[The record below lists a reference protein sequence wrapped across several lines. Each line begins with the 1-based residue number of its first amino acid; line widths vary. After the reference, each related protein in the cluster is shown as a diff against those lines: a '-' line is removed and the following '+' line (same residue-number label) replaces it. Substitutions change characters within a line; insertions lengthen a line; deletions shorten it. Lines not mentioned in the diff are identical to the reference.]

1 MEVFIYLYMILDDED
16 ILIASAKE
24 RATNP
29 MIILKNRV
37 GDRGRFVKEDIL
49 ILNEIIEDFN
59 KNNPKYDWLTR
70 KIKFDIVGDCINVL
84 KNNPNKDRI
93 FSIQVIS
100 KDDVRISFAYS
111 TLNTVMDYM
120 VSKYKL
126 KKFGGFS
133 RIYTLDI

>member
-1 MEVFIYLYMILDDED
+1 MILDDEN
-16 ILIASAKE
+16 ILIESAKE

-29 MIILKNRV
+29 MIVLKNRV

-59 KNNPKYDWLTR
+59 KNNPKYGWLAS
-70 KIKFDIVGDCINVL
+70 KIKFNIVGDCINVL

-126 KKFGGFS
+126 KKFGDFP

>member
-1 MEVFIYLYMILDDED
+1 MILDDED
-16 ILIASAKE
+16 ILIDSAKE

-37 GDRGRFVKEDIL
+37 GDRGRFIKEDIL

-59 KNNPKYDWLTR
+59 KNNPKYGWLA
-70 KIKFDIVGDCINVL
+70 KNIKFNIVGNCINVL
-84 KNNPNKDRI
+84 KNNPDKDRI

-126 KKFGGFS
+126 KKFGNFPG
-133 RIYTLDI
+133 IYTLEI

>member
-1 MEVFIYLYMILDDED
+1 MSILDDED

-29 MIILKNRV
+29 MIVLKNRV

-59 KNNPKYDWLTR
+59 KNNPKYGWLAS
-70 KIKFDIVGDCINVL
+70 KIKFDIVGNSINVF

-100 KDDVRISFAYS
+100 KDDVRISFAFL

-126 KKFGGFS
+126 KKFRDFP
-133 RIYTLDI
+133 RIYTLDV

>member
-16 ILIASAKE
+16 ILIANAKE

-29 MIILKNRV
+29 MIVLKNRV
-37 GDRGRFVKEDIL
+37 SNRGRFIKEDIL

-59 KNNPKYDWLTR
+59 KNHHYDWLA
-70 KIKFDIVGDCINVL
+70 KNIKFDIVGNCINVF
-84 KNNPNKDRI
+84 KNNP
-93 FSIQVIS
+93 S

-111 TLNTVMDYM
+111 PLLNIVMNYM
-120 VSKYKL
+120 VSKYNL
-126 KKFGGFS
+126 KKFGDFP

>member
-1 MEVFIYLYMILDDED
+1 MSILDDED

-24 RATNP
+24 CATNP

-37 GDRGRFVKEDIL
+37 SNRGRFVKEDIL

-59 KNNPKYDWLTR
+59 KNNPKYGWLAS
-70 KIKFDIVGDCINVL
+70 KIKFDIVGNSINVL

-126 KKFGGFS
+126 KRFGDFP

>member
-1 MEVFIYLYMILDDED
+1 MILDDED
-16 ILIASAKE
+16 ILIESAKE

-29 MIILKNRV
+29 MIVLKNRV
-37 GDRGRFVKEDIL
+37 SNRGRFIKEDIL

-59 KNNPKYDWLTR
+59 KNNPKYDWLAR
-70 KIKFDIVGDCINVL
+70 KIKFNIVGDCINVL

-126 KKFGGFS
+126 KKFRDFP

>member
-1 MEVFIYLYMILDDED
+1 MEIFIYLYMILDDED
-16 ILIASAKE
+16 ILIESAKE

-29 MIILKNRV
+29 MIVLKNRV

-126 KKFGGFS
+126 KKFGDFS

>member
-1 MEVFIYLYMILDDED
+1 MILDDED
-16 ILIASAKE
+16 ILIESAKE
-24 RATNP
+24 CTTNP

-37 GDRGRFVKEDIL
+37 SNRGRFIKEDIL

-59 KNNPKYDWLTR
+59 KNNPKYGWLAS
-70 KIKFDIVGDCINVL
+70 KIKFDIVGNSINVL

-100 KDDVRISFAYS
+100 KDDVRISFAYIARYDE
-111 TLNTVMDYM
+111 VQKYM
-120 VSKYKL
+120 VSKYNL
-126 KKFGGFS
+126 KKFRNFN

>member
-1 MEVFIYLYMILDDED
+1 MEIFIYLYMILDDED
-16 ILIASAKE
+16 ILIESAKE

-37 GDRGRFVKEDIL
+37 SNRGRFIKEDIL

-59 KNNPKYDWLTR
+59 KNNPKYGWIAS
-70 KIKFDIVGDCINVL
+70 KIKFNIVGNCINVL

-126 KKFGGFS
+126 KKFGDFP

>member
-1 MEVFIYLYMILDDED
+1 MILDDEN
-16 ILIASAKE
+16 ILIDNAKE
-24 RATNP
+24 CVTNP
-29 MIILKNRV
+29 MTVLKNRV
-37 GDRGRFVKEDIL
+37 SNRGKFVKEDIL

-59 KNNPKYDWLTR
+59 KNNPKYDWLAK
-70 KIKFDIVGDCINVL
+70 KIKFDIVGDCINVF

-100 KDDVRISFAYS
+100 KDDVRILFAYS
-111 TLNTVMDYM
+111 VLDIVMDYM

-126 KKFGGFS
+126 KKFRNFN